1 MAFASADLLV
11 EIDPGTAAI
20 TFAAGAGRK
29 LTGVADDSMTG
40 RPWRELVAEA
50 DHAVAQALIEGLE
63 PGERRG
69 PALIRL
75 TADAGEPHYA
85 SFSSFHMPG
94 NGGRVSCGL
103 TFASRPPVE
112 WTADNPL
119 PDREEFER
127 AARSLLDAARVLGP
141 ELELGL
147 IGLGGLKGMRQ
158 ALATEDARALQVR
171 VAGALRAESWGDA
184 AAELGDDRF
193 AILRRKGEPPE
204 AMRKRLVRILGEAAE
219 PVAQSVAIDQGV
231 SASRA
236 MRALRFALD
245 GFIADGGGPS
255 AANLTAAL
263 DRSVRK
269 TVADANAFAAMVERR
284 DFNLVYQPVITLA
297 DGAVHHYEALV
308 RFEGDRSPF
317 STIRMAED
325 LDLIETLD
333 RAVAEEV
340 VGRLQTDPHGDL
352 RLAVNVSGRTMT
364 SPAFFATLA
373 GLLDKGKGAG
383 RLMLEIT
390 ESAAIDDLAMAER
403 HIKAMRGLGV
413 QFCLD
418 DFGAGAAS
426 YAYLHQL
433 SVDVVK
439 IDGSYVRELAAS
451 GRGDTM
457 IRHMA
462 SLCHELGVTVV
473 AEMVET
479 QAVEDIL
486 RRAGVDYAQGW
497 LYGQPTGE
505 PRYQPKPAPSGLA
518 RRRGAVEQWG

>member
-11 EIDPGTAAI
+11 EIDAETAAI
-20 TFAAGAGRK
+20 TFAAGASRK
-29 LTGVADDSMTG
+29 LTGVSDNSLTG
-40 RPWRELVAEA
+40 RTWRDLVAEA
-50 DHAVAQALIEGLE
+50 DHEVAQALIEGLE

-69 PALIRL
+69 PGLVRL
-75 TADAGEPHYA
+75 TTDSDSAHFA
-85 SFSSFHMPG
+85 SLSSFHMPG
-94 NGGRVSCGL
+94 NGGRISCAL
-103 TFASRPPVE
+103 ASATRPAVAA
-112 WTADNPL
+112 TAEGRL
-119 PDREEFER
+119 PDRAEFER
-127 AARSLLDAARVLGP
+127 VARVVIDAARVLGP

-147 IGLGGLKGMRQ
+147 IGLDGLKGMRQ
-158 ALATEDARALQVR
+158 ALATEDARALQLK
-171 VAGALRAESWGDA
+171 VAGALRAESWSGA
-184 AAELGDDRF
+184 ATELGDDRF
-193 AILRRKGEPPE
+193 AVLRRKGEPAE
-204 AMRKRLVRILGEAAE
+204 AIQRRLIRILGEAAE
-219 PVAQSVAIDQGV
+219 PIAVSVAIDQGA
-231 SASRA
+231 SPSRA

-245 GFIADGGGPS
+245 GFIAGGRAPS

-263 DRSVRK
+263 DQSVRK

-284 DFNLVYQPVITLA
+284 DFKLVYQPVIALA
-297 DGAVHHYEALV
+297 DGTVHHFEALV

-333 RAVAEEV
+333 GAVAEDV
-340 VGRLQTDPHGDL
+340 VSRLQSDPHGDL

-364 SPAFFATLA
+364 SPTFFAALA
-373 GLLDKGKGAG
+373 GLLDQGKGAG

-390 ESAAIDDLAMAER
+390 ESAAIDDLALAER
-403 HIKAMRGLGV
+403 HIKAMQGLGV

-486 RRAGVDYAQGW
+486 RKAGVDYAQGW
-497 LYGQPTGE
+497 LYGQPAAE
-505 PRYQPKPAPSGLA
+505 PRYQPKPVLSGLG
-518 RRRGAVEQWG
+518 RRQGAVEQWG